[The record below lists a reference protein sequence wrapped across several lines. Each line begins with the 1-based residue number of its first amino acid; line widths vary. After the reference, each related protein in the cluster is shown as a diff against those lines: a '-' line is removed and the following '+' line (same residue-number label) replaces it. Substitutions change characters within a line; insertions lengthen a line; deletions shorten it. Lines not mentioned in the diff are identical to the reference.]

1 MAVQKLYYW
10 QALRS
15 NGEHCSGERIGTG
28 RSEIYQYL
36 LELGYQPLR
45 LKTGQYLTQR
55 YWQGP
60 QLAIIIRQ
68 LATLLQAGLPLLDAL
83 DLLGRQHEKAGWRC
97 LLQEIR
103 QQVSQGRA
111 LSEVLSDYPAA
122 FPVMCSSLIS
132 VGELTGKLDECCA
145 RLANYQDMQR
155 QLTGTVI
162 KALRYP
168 AFVIAVGILVTLLML
183 TLVLPEFAELY
194 ASFDAPLP
202 WLTRTMLALSDVLG
216 RYGVLFISLSGVIL
230 LAYRRLRRRQVE
242 WQKREQRLLLKLPLL
257 STLIQGHCLSQ
268 IFHTLAMTQQ
278 AGLTLLSGLSA
289 AATLNNPVYRQSLT
303 EIQKQLEQ
311 GIPLGQA
318 IHNYPVLYPAPCH
331 QLISVGEETG
341 ALDQL
346 FARLAGWYESHTRQF
361 ADTLTQTLE
370 PLLLVIVG
378 GLVGTLVIAMYL
390 PIFQLGN
397 VLAAT

>member
-1 MAVQKLYYW
+1 MAVQKLYHW

-15 NGEHCSGERIGTG
+15 DGEPCSGERIGFG
-28 RSEIYQYL
+28 RGEIYQYL
-36 LELGYQPLR
+36 LELGYQPLH
-45 LKTGQYLTQR
+45 LKTGQYLTPR

-60 QLAIIIRQ
+60 QLSIIIRQ

-97 LLQEIR
+97 LLQEVR
-103 QQVSQGRA
+103 LQVGQGRS
-111 LSEVLSDYPAA
+111 LSEVLLDYPDV

-145 RLANYQDMQR
+145 RLANYQEMQH
-155 QLTGTVI
+155 QLTGKVI

-168 AFVIAVGILVTLLML
+168 VFVVVVGLLVTLLML

-194 ASFDAPLP
+194 ASFGAPLP
-202 WLTRTMLALSDVLG
+202 WLTRMMLGLSDGLS
-216 RYGVLFISLSGVIL
+216 RYGALLFTFPTVML
-230 LAYRRLRRRQVE
+230 LAYRKLRRQKVA
-242 WQKREQRLLLKLPLL
+242 WQTREQQLLLKLPLL
-257 STLIQGHCLSQ
+257 STLVRSHCLSQ

-278 AGLTLLSGLSA
+278 AGLTLPSGLSA
-289 AATLNNPVYRQSLT
+289 AATLNNPVYRQSLA
-303 EIQKQLEQ
+303 ELQSQLEQ

-318 IHNYPVLYPAPCH
+318 IHGYPLLYPAPCQ

-346 FARLAGWYESHTRQF
+346 FARLAGWYENHTRQF

-397 VLAAT
+397 VLAGS

>member
-15 NGEHCSGERIGTG
+15 NGEFCAGERIGTN
-28 RSEIYQYL
+28 RDEIYQYL

-45 LKTGQYLTQR
+45 LKTGQYLTPR
-55 YWQGP
+55 YWRGP
-60 QLAIIIRQ
+60 QLSVIIRQ
-68 LATLLQAGLPLLDAL
+68 LATLLQAGLPLLEAL

-103 QQVSQGRA
+103 LQVSQGRA
-111 LSEVLSDYPAA
+111 LSEVLADYPAV
-122 FPVMCSSLIS
+122 FPVMCSSLVA
-132 VGELTGKLDECCA
+132 VGELTGKLDDCCD
-145 RLANYQDMQR
+145 RLANYQENQR
-155 QLTGTVI
+155 QLTGKVV

-168 AFVIAVGILVTLLML
+168 AFVITVGLLVALLML
-183 TLVLPEFAELY
+183 TLVLPEFAGLY
-194 ASFDAPLP
+194 ASFNAPLP
-202 WLTRTMLALSDVLG
+202 WLTRMMLGLSDT
-216 RYGVLFISLSGVIL
+216 LSRHGTLLVTLPVAIL
-230 LAYRRLRRRQVE
+230 LSYRQIRRQKAE
-242 WQKREQRLLLKLPLL
+242 WQKREQRLLLRLPLL
-257 STLIQGHCLSQ
+257 STLVRGHCLSQ

-278 AGLTLLSGLSA
+278 AGLTLPSGLSA
-289 AATLNNPVYRQSLT
+289 AATLNNPVYRQSLA
-303 EIQKQLEQ
+303 EIKSQLEQ

-318 IHNYPVLYPAPCH
+318 IHDEPWLYPAPCH

-346 FARLAGWYESHTRQF
+346 FARLAGWYENHTRQF

-397 VLAAT
+397 VLAGA